1 METRRIYALL
11 ETIRLASLNKAA
23 KELGYTNSSLSYM
36 IQELENDLGF
46 HIINR
51 GYKGVSLTEDGAR
64 IERFLRRILRDEA
77 ELYEA
82 AAAINRKQERKL
94 RIGAYPSFAVS
105 KLPVLLKKF
114 KEANP
119 DVSLELDVNINN
131 LPDMLQAGTIDMY
144 FAQKQLATEQTEWL
158 PIFSDEICA
167 IIPKSYDFSAS
178 VFKVSDFEKYPLI
191 LPSINANNPIS
202 DLSEKIDNPNII
214 NIASCDASAIIALV
228 KQGLG
233 VGFVSEHYRMEL
245 GDNVRMRSIE
255 PRLKRNIGIVLSK
268 NREQFAL
275 LDKFVGFVSEEL
287 GAPNRQLSK

>member
-158 PIFSDEICA
+158 PIFSDFC
-167 IIPKSYDFSAS
+167 F
-178 VFKVSDFEKYPLI
+178 L
-191 LPSINANNPIS
+191 
-202 DLSEKIDNPNII
+202 
-214 NIASCDASAIIALV
+214 
-228 KQGLG
+228 
-233 VGFVSEHYRMEL
+233 
-245 GDNVRMRSIE
+245 
-255 PRLKRNIGIVLSK
+255 
-268 NREQFAL
+268 
-275 LDKFVGFVSEEL
+275 
-287 GAPNRQLSK
+287 

>member
-1 METRRIYALL
+1 
-11 ETIRLASLNKAA
+11 
-23 KELGYTNSSLSYM
+23 M

-144 FAQKQLATEQTEWL
+144 FAQEQLATEQTEWL

-202 DLSEKIDNPNII
+202 DLIEKIDNPNII
-214 NIASCDASAIIALV
+214 NIASCDASAIVALV